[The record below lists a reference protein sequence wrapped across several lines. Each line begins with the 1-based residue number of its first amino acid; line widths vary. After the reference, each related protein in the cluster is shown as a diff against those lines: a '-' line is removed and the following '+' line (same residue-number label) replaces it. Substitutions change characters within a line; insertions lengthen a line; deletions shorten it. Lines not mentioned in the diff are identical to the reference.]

1 MWLTAQMYD
10 IHVYA
15 FTPPPMKV
23 ETFSLENKEDPLN
36 AVCVR
41 AMGSGWFREQYTHN
55 QISQQ
60 VCTAVPGLWLTHIP
74 ASVPRVF
81 GIGSLVFHLLLKLN
95 FP

>member
-1 MWLTAQMYD
+1 MCVSEPWGQ
-10 IHVYA
+10 VG
-15 FTPPPMKV
+15 
-23 ETFSLENKEDPLN
+23 LEN
-36 AVCVR
+36 
-41 AMGSGWFREQYTHN
+41 SYTHN

-74 ASVPRVF
+74 ASVPHVF